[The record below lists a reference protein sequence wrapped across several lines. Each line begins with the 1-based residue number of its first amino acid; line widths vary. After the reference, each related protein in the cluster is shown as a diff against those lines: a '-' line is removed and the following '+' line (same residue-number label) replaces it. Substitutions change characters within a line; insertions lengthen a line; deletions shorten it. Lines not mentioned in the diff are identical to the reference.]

1 MLQWHG
7 FIFLS
12 SSHLYPIPAAPR
24 RPGLV
29 ALRSHTALALLPP
42 PCPSAPCLLPNPPA
56 PVPRPHLRSA
66 RTRAPPVPAPCAL
79 CSGQRPPVATRSHTL
94 ARSHTPPCTPIACAP
109 LPRCYCHAPAAPAA
123 SAHPPAAPTRSP
135 ARRARPLVACPTR
148 PPAHSP
154 AAPARPPLC
163 PPACPPDVPACL
175 LARRAYLFAMPCR
188 SLYLCR
194 YPTRRLQNA
203 INIILLHS
211 RNTYL
216 RIFFLASY
224 TVGKITITEETKNKF
239 TMIWFNMWPFSASA
253 SPGSELHVLIG

>member
-1 MLQWHG
+1 MAW
-7 FIFLS
+7 
-12 SSHLYPIPAAPR
+12 LYLP
-24 RPGLV
+24 L
-29 ALRSHTALALLPP
+29 LLPP
-42 PCPSAPCLLPNPPA
+42 VPDPCSPSPPRVGCSAQPHSSRSVATTLPVCSLPA
-56 PVPRPHLRSA
+56 PQSA
-66 RTRAPPVPAPCAL
+66 RTRAPPAPALRPHPCPARACAL
-79 CSGQRPPVATRSHTL
+79 RPLQRAATPVATRSHTL